1 MGADETRTRSALPFA
16 GTFVAAALL
25 YIATNSASALYPLY
39 QGIYGLRPFT
49 ITTIYAVYVGTLIPT
64 LIFTGSL
71 AHVIGL
77 RAVLATA
84 WFLGAGGAAVFASA
98 QEPVLLYAARLLQG
112 ASVGLATGALAA
124 ALVAL
129 DREHDP
135 RRASVG
141 STLAISVGSGLGPI
155 IGGVFVDFL
164 PMPDRLVFIVLSVLL
179 ALCGFGFLLLPR
191 RLGVTGIHWQPRL
204 PRIPA
209 ENRTPFLR
217 ACANAF
223 LVWAVTAIFLALVPS
238 YFHEATGNTSII
250 LSSATAGLMLIS
262 AGVAQ
267 LSLQRVDSLG
277 AQRWGLVVVCLG
289 LGLLVIGG
297 ILGSA
302 VLILLS
308 PVIAGAG
315 QGVAFLGGTREVNAM
330 SATRPDHASVFAAFA
345 VSAYCGSGIPI
356 IGVGLLGNLVGTT
369 DAVLAFAVAIVV
381 LSVLWLVVARRDL
394 TSARGPAST

>member
-141 STLAISVGSGLGPI
+141 STLAIQHS
-155 IGGVFVDFL
+155 
-164 PMPDRLVFIVLSVLL
+164 
-179 ALCGFGFLLLPR
+179 
-191 RLGVTGIHWQPRL
+191 
-204 PRIPA
+204 
-209 ENRTPFLR
+209 
-217 ACANAF
+217 
-223 LVWAVTAIFLALVPS
+223 
-238 YFHEATGNTSII
+238 
-250 LSSATAGLMLIS
+250 
-262 AGVAQ
+262 
-267 LSLQRVDSLG
+267 
-277 AQRWGLVVVCLG
+277 
-289 LGLLVIGG
+289 
-297 ILGSA
+297 
-302 VLILLS
+302 
-308 PVIAGAG
+308 
-315 QGVAFLGGTREVNAM
+315 
-330 SATRPDHASVFAAFA
+330 
-345 VSAYCGSGIPI
+345 VSAAK
-356 IGVGLLGNLVGTT
+356 V
-369 DAVLAFAVAIVV
+369 
-381 LSVLWLVVARRDL
+381 
-394 TSARGPAST
+394 